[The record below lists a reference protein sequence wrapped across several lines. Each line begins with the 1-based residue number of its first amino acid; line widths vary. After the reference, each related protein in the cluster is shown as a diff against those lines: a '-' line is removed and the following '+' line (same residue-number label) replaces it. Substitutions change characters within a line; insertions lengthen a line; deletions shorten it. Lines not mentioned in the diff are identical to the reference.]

1 MAILSFMRRRT
12 LSKWADDKTVKDF
25 ARVAESTGLTND
37 QRFSEVES
45 ILDKG
50 GCARRITNDDMERL
64 NKLLND

>member
-1 MAILSFMRRRT
+1 MAILSFLRRRT
-12 LSKWADDKTVKDF
+12 LSKWADDKAVKDF
-25 ARVAESTGLTND
+25 TRVAENAGLTND

-50 GCARRITNDDMERL
+50 EQSGSITNDDMERL